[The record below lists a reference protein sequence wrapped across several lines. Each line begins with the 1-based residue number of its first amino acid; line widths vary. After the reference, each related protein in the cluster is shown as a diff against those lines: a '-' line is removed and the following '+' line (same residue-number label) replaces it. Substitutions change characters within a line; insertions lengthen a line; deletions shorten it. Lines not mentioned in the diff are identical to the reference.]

1 MPERR
6 ERPGAGH
13 LGTVPVTPTWHARA
27 VRRALSLIL
36 VVLAVGGGVAACS
49 GDDAPAS
56 DPRSSDPPASDP
68 PRPATAFGRAT
79 AVERIV
85 DGDTIVVA
93 GDETVRLIGIDTP
106 ETKDPRRPVQC
117 FGAEATRRITE
128 LIPAGEAVLLVR
140 DVSDA
145 DRYGRTLA
153 YVYRERDRL
162 FVNAAMVR
170 DGYAA
175 AATYP
180 PDVAHADEFRTLER
194 GARESGRGLWSA
206 CGGPDVPA

>member
-1 MPERR
+1 VPERR

-36 VVLAVGGGVAACS
+36 VLLAVGGGVAACS
-49 GDDAPAS
+49 ADDAPAS
-56 DPRSSDPPASDP
+56 NHPASDP
-68 PRPATAFGRAT
+68 PRPTTAFGRAT

-128 LIPAGEAVLLVR
+128 LIPAGEAVVLVR

-175 AATYP
+175 ASTYP
-180 PDVAHADEFRTLER
+180 PDVEHADEFRTLER
-194 GARESGRGLWSA
+194 SARESGRGLWSA

>member
-1 MPERR
+1 MR
-6 ERPGAGH
+6 
-13 LGTVPVTPTWHARA
+13 RA
-27 VRRALSLIL
+27 V
-36 VVLAVGGGVAACS
+36 VVLLPVVALALAACG
-49 GDDAPAS
+49 GDDSQAG
-56 DPRSSDPPASDP
+56 
-68 PRPATAFGRAT
+68 RPAESSTPGSSSTRAT
-79 AVERIV
+79 TVFGQTTTVERIV

-93 GDETVRLIGIDTP
+93 GNEKVRLIGIDTP

-128 LIPAGEAVLLVR
+128 LIPPGEAVLLQR
-140 DVSDA
+140 DVSDT

-153 YVYRERDRL
+153 YVYRRRDAL

-175 AATYP
+175 AATFP
-180 PDVAHADEFRTLER
+180 PDVAHADDFRALER
-194 GARESGRGLWSA
+194 EARAAGRGLWNA